1 MTVIAKSKL
10 PKPQPTRTPR
20 FNRARYGE
28 LLLETLPAVIQSE
41 AEYDRL
47 AAAMNKLAVKS
58 RLSPE
63 ENRLLDLLSTLVEAY
78 DQKHY
83 AIPQATPAMVIRMLM
98 QDRGLKNKDLEPVLG
113 SSGVTSEVINGKRN
127 PSKSQ
132 IKALA
137 KFFEVSPELFVAIEL

>member
-1 MTVIAKSKL
+1 MTVIAKTKL
-10 PKPQPTRTPR
+10 TKSPPTRTPR

-28 LLLETLPAVIQSE
+28 LLLETLPTVIQSE
-41 AEYDRL
+41 AEYKRL
-47 AAAMNKLAVKS
+47 AVAMNKLAVKP

-63 ENRLLDLLSTLVEAY
+63 EDRLLDLLSALVEAY

-83 AIPQATPAMVIRMLM
+83 AIPQATPAMVLRTLM
-98 QDRGLKNKDLEPVLG
+98 QDRNLKNKDLEPVLG

-127 PSKSQ
+127 PSKTQ

-137 KFFEVSPELFVAIEL
+137 EFFKVSAELFVARD

>member
-10 PKPQPTRTPR
+10 TKSLPTRQPR
-20 FNRARYGE
+20 FNRTRYGE
-28 LLLETLPAVIQSE
+28 LLLETLSAVIQSE

-47 AAAMNKLAVKS
+47 ATAMNKLAVKP

-63 ENRLLDLLSTLVEAY
+63 EDRLLDLLSALVEAY

-83 AIPQATPAMVIRMLM
+83 AIPQATPAMVIQMLM
-98 QDRGLKNKDLEPVLG
+98 QDRGLKNKDREPVLG

-127 PSKSQ
+127 PSKAEV
-132 IKALA
+132 KALA
-137 KFFEVSPELFVAIEL
+137 QFFQVSLELFVAIE

>member
-1 MTVIAKSKL
+1 MKSRL
-10 PKPQPTRTPR
+10 PKPQLTRTPR

-28 LLLETLPAVIQSE
+28 LLLETLSTVIQSE

-47 AAAMNKLAVKS
+47 AAAMNKLAVKP

-63 ENRLLDLLSTLVEAY
+63 EDRLLDLLSALVEAY

-98 QDRGLKNKDLEPVLG
+98 QDRGLKNKDLEPLLG

-127 PSKSQ
+127 PSKAQ
-132 IKALA
+132 VKALA
-137 KFFEVSPELFVAIEL
+137 QFFQVSPELFVAIEL

>member
-1 MTVIAKSKL
+1 MTVIAKTKCT
-10 PKPQPTRTPR
+10 KVRAPR
-20 FNRARYGE
+20 FNSAHYGE

-41 AEYDRL
+41 AEYNRL
-47 AAAMNKLAVKS
+47 TATMNKLAVKP

-63 ENRLLDLLSTLVEAY
+63 EDRLLDLLTVLVEAY

-98 QDRGLKNKDLEPVLG
+98 QDRNLRNKDLEPVLG

-137 KFFEVSPELFVAIEL
+137 QFFKVSPELFVALV

>member
-10 PKPQPTRTPR
+10 TKAPPTRAPR

-28 LLLETLPAVIQSE
+28 LLLETLPAAIQSE

-47 AAAMNKLAVKS
+47 AAAMNKLAVKP

-63 ENRLLDLLSTLVEAY
+63 EDRLLDLLSALVEAY

-83 AIPQATPAMVIRMLM
+83 VIPQATPAMVIRTLM
-98 QDRGLKNKDLEPVLG
+98 QDRNLKNKDLELVLG

-127 PSKSQ
+127 PSKMQ
-132 IKALA
+132 VKALA
-137 KFFEVSPELFVAIEL
+137 QFFQVSPELFVAR